1 MFTISILFALE
12 FLTGDFIT
20 KTQTSAHYIR
30 MHHLLWLLCIIV
42 DLSSAGDVWECKHMM
57 QYILRMH
64 WDEANVDVELSRSF
78 LNQLVSRSSALKYA

>member
-1 MFTISILFALE
+1 
-12 FLTGDFIT
+12 
-20 KTQTSAHYIR
+20 
-30 MHHLLWLLCIIV
+30 
-42 DLSSAGDVWECKHMM
+42 MM